1 MYVIPYRTLHKTS
14 ILAESMDPLV
24 AAYRTYQRSRVSS
37 CGCINTECVLEKME
51 HRRVE
56 RELREKIRELQLCL
70 RLKDQKD
77 GIDNVILVDENG
89 KRRREIF

>member
-1 MYVIPYRTLHKTS
+1 M
-14 ILAESMDPLV
+14 
-24 AAYRTYQRSRVSS
+24 
-37 CGCINTECVLEKME
+37 EKME

-77 GIDNVILVDENG
+77 GINNVILVDENG